1 MSNRVLLQHKTKY
14 IYDSSVFL
22 STQLVRLK
30 PAVHCR
36 TPIEAYS
43 FLVTP
48 DNHHLHWQQDPL
60 GNFLARI
67 DFVGAVQEL
76 VLEVKLIANL
86 TTINPFD
93 FFVDEYAQLFPFEY
107 EPQLKKYL
115 LPYLEIVDKGP
126 LIMQW
131 LEKADLSKRRIV
143 DFLVLINQ
151 LVHQNIT
158 YTSRLQ
164 PGVQTSEESLEKALG
179 SCRDSAWLLV
189 QILRHVGLGAR
200 FVSGYLVQFSNNSTA
215 AEGMQV
221 DTAALHAWA
230 EVYIPGA
237 GWIGLD
243 PTGGLLA
250 AEGHIPL
257 ACTPDPEGAAPITG
271 TSGISKTT
279 FTYDTCIS
287 RF

>member
-1 MSNRVLLQHKTKY
+1 MSNRFLLQHKTRY
-14 IYDSSVFL
+14 VYDNPVFL

-30 PAVHCR
+30 PAVHSR
-36 TPIEAYS
+36 TLIEAYS
-43 FLVTP
+43 FLVAP
-48 DNHHLHWQQDPL
+48 ANHDLHWLQDPF
-60 GNFLARI
+60 GNFIARI
-67 DFVGAVQEL
+67 DFIGPVQEM
-76 VLEVKLIANL
+76 VLEVKLIADL

-93 FFVDEYAQLFPFEY
+93 FFVDEYALFYPFKY
-107 EPQLKKYL
+107 EPQLKQYL
-115 LPYLEIVDKGP
+115 MPYLEIVDKGP
-126 LIMQW
+126 LIKQW

-143 DFLVLINQ
+143 DFLVYINQ
-151 LVHQNIT
+151 LVFQNIS
-158 YTSRLQ
+158 YTTRLQ
-164 PGVQTSEESLEKALG
+164 PGVQSSEESLEKALG

-189 QILRHVGLGAR
+189 QILRNAGLAAR
-200 FVSGYLVQFSNNSTA
+200 FVSGYLLQPANTSATTGA
-215 AEGMQV
+215 ITE

-257 ACTPDPEGAAPITG
+257 ACSPDTDGAAPITG
-271 TSGISKTT
+271 TSGVSNTT
-279 FTYDTCIS
+279 FTYSTCIS

>member
-14 IYDSSVFL
+14 IYGNSVFL
-22 STQLVRLK
+22 SPQLVRLK

-48 DNHHLHWQQDPL
+48 ANHLIHWQQDPF
-60 GNFLARI
+60 GNFLARM
-67 DFVGAVQEL
+67 DFDGAVQEL
-76 VLEVKLIANL
+76 VLEVKLIADL

-93 FFVDEYAQLFPFEY
+93 FFVDEYAQFFPFEY
-107 EPQLKKYL
+107 EPQIRKYL
-115 LPYLEIVDKGP
+115 DPYLEIIDKGP
-126 LIMQW
+126 MMMQW
-131 LEKADLSKRRIV
+131 LEKVDLSKRGIV

-151 LVHQNIT
+151 LVYQNIT

-189 QILRHVGLGAR
+189 QILRNIGLAAR
-200 FVSGYLVQFSNNSTA
+200 FVSGYLVQLSNNSTTS
-215 AEGMQV
+215 EKIQE

-257 ACTPDPEGAAPITG
+257 ACTPDPAYAAPVSG
-271 TSGISKTT
+271 TSGVSKTT
-279 FTYDTCIS
+279 LTYSTSIS

>member
-1 MSNRVLLQHKTKY
+1 MSNRVLLLHKTKY
-14 IYDSSVFL
+14 AYDSSIFL
-22 STQLVRLK
+22 SPQLVRLK

-48 DNHHLHWQQDPL
+48 ANHQIHWQQDPF
-60 GNFLARI
+60 GNFVARI
-67 DFVGAVQEL
+67 DFNGPVQEL
-76 VLEVKLIANL
+76 VLEVKLIADL
-86 TTINPFD
+86 TAINPFE
-93 FFVDEYAQLFPFEY
+93 FFVDEYAQFFPFEY
-107 EPQLKKYL
+107 EPQVKKYL
-115 LPYLEIVDKGP
+115 TPYLEVIDRGP
-126 LIMQW
+126 LMMQW
-131 LEKADLSKRRIV
+131 LQKADLSKRTIV
-143 DFLVLINQ
+143 EFLVLINQ
-151 LVHQNIT
+151 LVYQNIS

-189 QILRHVGLGAR
+189 QILRNIGLAAR
-200 FVSGYLVQFSNNSTA
+200 FVSGYLVQLSNNFTTS
-215 AEGMQV
+215 EPIQE
-221 DTAALHAWA
+221 DIAALHAWA

-257 ACTPDPEGAAPITG
+257 ACTPDPEYAAPITG
-271 TSGISKTT
+271 TSGVSKTT
-279 FTYDTCIS
+279 FTYSTSIS